1 MPMPRLV
8 IEFRGGE
15 PCLTAFES
23 VLSRS
28 TPPRAV
34 PGRYLLDPTPDI
46 WYTFWRWIAIEPIGV
61 GMEAM
66 IMNRSDGKLAAAPAR
81 GATVRPESAQDF
93 RSTSQGGLVPP
104 PHLTLQRS
112 LNDRDESDPVRCTA
126 ELVQRGRLI
135 LDVSAADL
143 EAAEATFGAF
153 HPTTWHFRNSLN
165 EAQRSWER
173 LKAELG
179 AKTVAVAL
187 EKPPLTTL
195 ALDETSNG
203 QPGVV
208 LILIAG
214 QTYRP
219 QRVLGTD
226 LAPVQWRLT
235 RLRPP
240 LENGPY
246 YVCRLANGSTQ
257 CDCADWT
264 YRIAETNDAL
274 AARCKHLVALAAL
287 GWI

>member
-1 MPMPRLV
+1 
-8 IEFRGGE
+8 
-15 PCLTAFES
+15 
-23 VLSRS
+23 
-28 TPPRAV
+28 
-34 PGRYLLDPTPDI
+34 
-46 WYTFWRWIAIEPIGV
+46 
-61 GMEAM
+61 MEAM
-66 IMNRSDGKLAAAPAR
+66 MMNRSERKLVAAPTR
-81 GATVRPESAQDF
+81 GATVRPEPAPVL

-104 PHLTLQRS
+104 PHLTRQR
-112 LNDRDESDPVRCTA
+112 LLHDRDECDPDRCA
-126 ELVQRGRLI
+126 VELVQRGRLI
-135 LDVSAADL
+135 LDVSVADV
-143 EAAEATFGAF
+143 EAAEAAFGAF
-153 HPTTWHFRNSLN
+153 HPTTWHFRNGLN

-179 AKTVAVAL
+179 AKTVAAAL
-187 EKPPLTTL
+187 EELPLTTL
-195 ALDETSNG
+195 ALDEPTNG

-219 QRVLGTD
+219 QRVVGTD

-264 YRIAETNDAL
+264 YRIAETNDAR
-274 AARCKHLVALAAL
+274 AARCKHLAALAAL